1 MDELMIVDGG
11 LTLQV
16 AEEIANLE
24 KTFKELEAKEKEVK
38 AKLMEI
44 MDEND
49 IKKIDND
56 FLTISRVPGS
66 MTEKLDTEAL
76 KEELPDIYDTYVK
89 MSPRAGYVKIT
100 VKG

>member
-11 LTLQV
+11 LTPQV
-16 AEEIANLE
+16 AEDIANLE
-24 KTFKELEAKEKEVK
+24 KAFKELEAKEKEIK

-44 MDEND
+44 MEKHD

-66 MTEKLDTEAL
+66 TMEKLDTKAL

-89 MSPRAGYVKIT
+89 IQPRAGYLKIT
-100 VKG
+100 LKG

>member
-24 KTFKELEAKEKEVK
+24 KAFKELEAKEKEIK

-44 MDEND
+44 MEEND

-66 MTEKLDTEAL
+66 MMEKLDTKAL

>member
-11 LTLQV
+11 LIPQV

-24 KTFKELEAKEKEVK
+24 KAFKELEAREKEIK

-44 MDEND
+44 MEEND

-56 FLTISRVPGS
+56 FLTISKVPGS
-66 MTEKLDTEAL
+66 MTEKLDTKAL

>member
-1 MDELMIVDGG
+1 MIVDGG

>member
-24 KTFKELEAKEKEVK
+24 KAFKELEAKEKEIK

-44 MDEND
+44 MEEND

-56 FLTISRVPGS
+56 FLMISRVPGS
-66 MTEKLDTEAL
+66 MTEKLDTKAL

-89 MSPRAGYVKIT
+89 MSPRAGYLKIT

>member
-24 KTFKELEAKEKEVK
+24 KAFKELEAKEKEIK

-44 MDEND
+44 MEEND

-66 MTEKLDTEAL
+66 MTEKLDTKAL

-89 MSPRAGYVKIT
+89 MSPRAGYLKIT

>member
-24 KTFKELEAKEKEVK
+24 KTFKELEAREKEVK
-38 AKLMEI
+38 AKLREI
-44 MDEND
+44 MEEHD

>member
-56 FLTISRVPGS
+56 FLTISKVPGS
-66 MTEKLDTEAL
+66 MTEKLDTKAL

>member
-11 LTLQV
+11 LTPQV

-24 KTFKELEAKEKEVK
+24 KAFKELEAKEKEMK

-44 MDEND
+44 MEEND
-49 IKKIDND
+49 IKKIEND
-56 FLTISRVPGS
+56 FITISRVPGS
-66 MTEKLDTEAL
+66 TTEKLDTKAL
-76 KEELPDIYDTYVK
+76 KEECPDIYDAYVK
-89 MSPRAGYVKIT
+89 MSARAGYVKIT